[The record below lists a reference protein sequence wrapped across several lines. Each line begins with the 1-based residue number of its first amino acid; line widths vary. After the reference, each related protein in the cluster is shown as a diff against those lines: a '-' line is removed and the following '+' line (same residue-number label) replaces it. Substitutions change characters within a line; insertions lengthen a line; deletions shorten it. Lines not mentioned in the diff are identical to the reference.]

1 MGSFLNVT
9 LFIWF
14 HFSRSLKWCAS
25 SRRSSILPHME
36 FGPNDH
42 QKTHPTVRLAP
53 FFGERYYSFF
63 EVAFEG
69 MPWLVKSNKLSIS
82 SKALYYKIN
91 SLLYSK
97 VRVEGHRF
105 LRQGQL
111 VPLKRGS
118 KKTLREKILKEKID
132 IMVDKSQF
140 LRNRVHQLEKLCND
154 HISNRDPR
162 IKKLVRIFYMF
173 H

>member
-1 MGSFLNVT
+1 M
-9 LFIWF
+9 
-14 HFSRSLKWCAS
+14 
-25 SRRSSILPHME
+25 
-36 FGPNDH
+36 
-42 QKTHPTVRLAP
+42 
-53 FFGERYYSFF
+53 
-63 EVAFEG
+63 
-69 MPWLVKSNKLSIS
+69 KSNKLSIS

-91 SLLYSK
+91 SLLNSK

-162 IKKLVRIFYMF
+162 IKKFIQAPVCWAVHGSLISNLNEYDREIEALIETVSELGTISIFIEKVLSFDRNNEIELDKQTKIKKVRIEQKKKRAMLRRVLF
-173 H
+173 